1 MSVTGH
7 DAFSELNGTLLK
19 IDVPVADDD
28 ELTEDLAEEVTSELA
43 PALNHSVRSAPLAA
57 EGNGAAV
64 PVVPSLPGNVLRDRY
79 VLESQLGSGGTAVVY
94 RAVDLRR
101 DGGAPEGRR
110 VAVKMLRPDSRDRP
124 EAIARMQ
131 REFRQTQAVAHPNVI
146 RLHDLDCDRGAWF
159 IVMELL
165 SGGTLR
171 SRLRS
176 MAPSGLPQSEA
187 LAIALAIAGALAQAH
202 ARGISHGDVKPGNV
216 YLLAS
221 GAPRLLDFGVA
232 PELPLAEAARP
243 SEARPSAAATRA
255 YASPE
260 VLAGEDPLPGDDVF
274 SLACVTYEMLTG
286 VHPFGRQS
294 RDVAARIAVAPPA
307 IAALDAST
315 AAALASALDLRR
327 AARPTMMEFVAALRG
342 ERRATVAPVLK
353 PIATQLRVEAPS
365 PVAVPAEPR
374 RSRVYWWSGA
384 AVALASAL
392 AIGFLI
398 GRGEP
403 EQRMDAAPV
412 EPAHIDSVAPSVP
425 AVLQA
430 PLAAL
435 SGPPAAKTASA
446 APVPGTPAAKAAE
459 AARPGLVSFDSS
471 MMVVSKRAVVAAIPL
486 RHFSRERRGVE
497 VTWRVVD
504 GTARAGR
511 DYGGPAT
518 GVEHFAEGNTF
529 RILYVPILQDGRT
542 TLDRSFDVEL
552 TGASKGTE
560 LGPTQRIQV
569 TILGTV

>member
-64 PVVPSLPGNVLRDRY
+64 PVVRSLPGNVLRDRY

-243 SEARPSAAATRA
+243 
-255 YASPE
+255 
-260 VLAGEDPLPGDDVF
+260 
-274 SLACVTYEMLTG
+274 
-286 VHPFGRQS
+286 
-294 RDVAARIAVAPPA
+294 
-307 IAALDAST
+307 
-315 AAALASALDLRR
+315 
-327 AARPTMMEFVAALRG
+327 
-342 ERRATVAPVLK
+342 
-353 PIATQLRVEAPS
+353 
-365 PVAVPAEPR
+365 
-374 RSRVYWWSGA
+374 
-384 AVALASAL
+384 
-392 AIGFLI
+392 
-398 GRGEP
+398 
-403 EQRMDAAPV
+403 
-412 EPAHIDSVAPSVP
+412 
-425 AVLQA
+425 
-430 PLAAL
+430 
-435 SGPPAAKTASA
+435 
-446 APVPGTPAAKAAE
+446 
-459 AARPGLVSFDSS
+459 
-471 MMVVSKRAVVAAIPL
+471 
-486 RHFSRERRGVE
+486 
-497 VTWRVVD
+497 
-504 GTARAGR
+504 
-511 DYGGPAT
+511 
-518 GVEHFAEGNTF
+518 
-529 RILYVPILQDGRT
+529 
-542 TLDRSFDVEL
+542 
-552 TGASKGTE
+552 
-560 LGPTQRIQV
+560 
-569 TILGTV
+569 

>member
-1 MSVTGH
+1 
-7 DAFSELNGTLLK
+7 
-19 IDVPVADDD
+19 
-28 ELTEDLAEEVTSELA
+28 
-43 PALNHSVRSAPLAA
+43 
-57 EGNGAAV
+57 
-64 PVVPSLPGNVLRDRY
+64 VLRDRY

-110 VAVKMLRPDSRDRP
+110 VAVKMLRPGLRDRP
-124 EAIARMQ
+124 EAIARLQ
-131 REFRQTQAVAHPNVI
+131 REFRQAQAVAHPNVI

-216 YLLAS
+216 YLPTS

-232 PELPLAEAARP
+232 PESPLAEVARP

-260 VLAGEDPLPGDDVF
+260 VLAGEEPLPGDDVF

-294 RDVAARIAVAPPA
+294 RDVAARIAAAPPA
-307 IAALDAST
+307 IASLDASM

-342 ERRATVAPVLK
+342 ERRAAVAPALE
-353 PIATQLRVEAPS
+353 PIATRPRVETPS
-365 PVAVPAEPR
+365 PVAVAPAEPR
-374 RSRVYWWSGA
+374 RSRVYGWSA
-384 AVALASAL
+384 AAAAIASAL

-403 EQRMDAAPV
+403 DQRMDAAPV
-412 EPAHIDSVAPSVP
+412 EPPHIDSVMPSVP
-425 AVLQA
+425 AVQEA
-430 PLAAL
+430 PPAAL
-435 SGPPAAKTASA
+435 HGPPAATTAAA
-446 APVPGTPAAKAAE
+446 APVPGTSAANAAE
-459 AARPGLVSFDSS
+459 AAQPGLVSFDSP
-471 MMVVSKRAVVAAIPL
+471 MMVVSTRAVVAAIPL
-486 RHFSRERRGVE
+486 RLFSRERREVQ
-497 VTWRVVD
+497 VTWRVID

-569 TILGTV
+569 TILGAV

>member
-1 MSVTGH
+1 MSVTSH
-7 DAFSELNGTLLK
+7 DAFPELNGTLLK
-19 IDVPVADDD
+19 IDVPLAHADD
-28 ELTEDLAEEVTSELA
+28 LTEDLAEEITSELA
-43 PALNHSVRSAPLAA
+43 PEMNHSRRSAPLAA
-57 EGNGAAV
+57 AGNGATA
-64 PVVPSLPGNVLRDRY
+64 PAVPSLPGNVLRERY
-79 VLESQLGSGGTAVVY
+79 VLESQLGAGGTAVVY

-101 DGGAPEGRR
+101 DAGAPEGRR
-110 VAVKMLRPDSRDRP
+110 VAVKLLRPDSRDRP
-124 EAIARMQ
+124 ESIARLQ

-146 RLHDLDCDRGAWF
+146 RFHDLDCDRGAWF

-165 SGGTLR
+165 SGATLR
-171 SRLRS
+171 SRLQS
-176 MAPSGLPQSEA
+176 MAPSALPQSEA

-216 YLLAS
+216 YLPTS
-221 GAPRLLDFGVA
+221 GVPRLLDFGVA
-232 PELPLAEAARP
+232 PESPLAEAAWP
-243 SEARPSAAATRA
+243 SEARPSAAATRG

-307 IAALDAST
+307 IASLDAST

-342 ERRATVAPVLK
+342 ERRAAVAPVLK
-353 PIATQLRVEAPS
+353 LIATQERVEAPL
-365 PVAVPAEPR
+365 PVAAAPAEPR
-374 RSRVYWWSGA
+374 RSRVYWWSA
-384 AVALASAL
+384 AAAALAIAL

-403 EQRMDAAPV
+403 ERRLDAAPV
-412 EPAHIDSVAPSVP
+412 APPHFDSAPSVP
-425 AVLQA
+425 AAREA
-430 PLAAL
+430 PPAAL
-435 SGPPAAKTASA
+435 PGPPAAST
-446 APVPGTPAAKAAE
+446 APVSETTAANAAE
-459 AARPGLVSFDSS
+459 AAQPGLVSFDSP

-486 RHFSRERRGVE
+486 RLFTRERRGVQ

-518 GVEHFAEGNTF
+518 GVEHFTEGNTF
-529 RILYVPILQDGRT
+529 RILYVPILQDGRA

-560 LGPTQRIQV
+560 LGPTRRIQV
-569 TILGTV
+569 TILGTA